1 YFEPYN
7 TGVQLYTNHHAMIQ
21 SAILGLFCLTATLI
35 SFISYCFVFYRISR
49 LKGRVNKQEL
59 KMTIL
64 AFALFCS
71 LLFYFSFT
79 FVAAI
84 ATALKMPTLLVFIQA
99 YIFFPT
105 FVLAITNPW
114 CLILS
119 GTLKK
124 SK

>member
-7 TGVQLYTNHHAMIQ
+7 TGVQLYTTHHALIQ
-21 SAILGLFCLTATLI
+21 SIILGLFCLTSTI
-35 SFISYCFVFYRISR
+35 VSFICYCFVFYRIAR
-49 LKGRVNKQEL
+49 RKGRVNSQEV
-59 KMTIL
+59 KTTTL

-71 LLFYFSFT
+71 LLLYFIFT
-79 FVAAI
+79 FIAAL
-84 ATALKMPTLLVFIQA
+84 ATAFKMPNVLVFIQA

-114 CLILS
+114 CLILT
-119 GTLKK
+119 GTVNS